1 MPLSDPAAAPDPAP
15 PKPPRCAMC
24 RGRMLLAGTQPAA
37 DGTATVTYK
46 CPKCQFTK
54 TKIAGDPLN
63 GGRQRASRKKKA
75 RPA

>member
-1 MPLSDPAAAPDPAP
+1 MPFSDPAGASDPAP

-46 CPKCQFTK
+46 CPKCAFTK

-63 GGRQRASRKKKA
+63 GGRHRASRKKA
-75 RPA
+75 RQA